1 MPTPAE
7 EQAFLRAVVAR
18 PHADHPRLVYADYL
32 DDSAHPPDRDRADFI
47 RLQLALARLPEDHP
61 ARGELLER
69 ANELRLVHYDEW
81 TRHLKGL
88 AAGFDFR
95 RGVIDS
101 VTADV
106 PTLAARG
113 DELFRRTPVRRVR
126 VVDAGTDVNRL
137 IHLPILNEVRELV
150 LCDAGLGNGGL
161 NVLLRSPHLGRVEVL
176 DLSFNG
182 LCDAAAGRLA
192 ESRALPSL
200 IALYLND
207 NGMISATGV
216 KRLAESA
223 HLGGLR
229 ELDLSANDV
238 GDGGLA
244 AVVAAGAF
252 PQLHT
257 LRLRANH
264 IGDGG
269 CEALAGSELLTRML
283 AHDPRL
289 DLRQNAITS
298 AGLKALAA
306 SERLAAARVLD
317 LAHNYIGDDGVAA
330 LAESQHTAML
340 RAVLLHQNR
349 ITDSGAVALARSE
362 LMKQLTRVDVSS
374 NRLTRRGIDDL
385 WTRRRDWQTVV
396 ECEGNVPGVS
406 GPSERARS
414 FPVRPWGAG

>member
-18 PHADHPRLVYADYL
+18 PHSDHPRLVYADYL
-32 DDSAHPPDRDRADFI
+32 DDSPHPPDRDRAEFV
-47 RLQLALARLPEDHP
+47 RFQLALARLPDDHP
-61 ARGELLER
+61 LRGNLSER

-88 AAGFDFR
+88 AAGFEFR
-95 RGVIDS
+95 RGLIDS

-113 DELFRRTPVRRVR
+113 EELFRQAPVRRVR
-126 VVDAGTDVNRL
+126 VIDAGRDVNRL

-161 NVLLRSPHLGRVEVL
+161 NVLLRSPHLGRVETL

-182 LCDAAAGRLA
+182 LCDAGAWRLA

-200 IALYLND
+200 IALHLND
-207 NGMISATGV
+207 NGLISAGGV
-216 KRLAESA
+216 KRLAESDY
-223 HLGGLR
+223 LRGLR

-238 GDGGLA
+238 GDDGMT
-244 AVVAAGAF
+244 AVAVGGAF
-252 PQLHT
+252 PKLHT
-257 LRLRANH
+257 LRVRANH
-264 IGDGG
+264 IGDAG
-269 CEALAGSELLTRML
+269 CEALAGSELLSRLL
-283 AHDPRL
+283 AHDPKL

-306 SERLAAARVLD
+306 SERLAAVRVLD
-317 LAHNYIGDDGVAA
+317 LAHNYISDDGVAA
-330 LAESQHTAML
+330 LAESPHTAKL

-349 ITDSGAVALARSE
+349 ITDGGAVRLARSE
-362 LMKQLTRVDVSS
+362 LMKQLERVDVSN

-385 WTRRRDWQTVV
+385 WTRRRDWQTVI
-396 ECEGNVPGVS
+396 ECDGNVPGVS
-406 GPSERARS
+406 GPSERARR
-414 FPVRPWGAG
+414 PVS